1 MGWKS
6 ERQLLDLDPGLR
18 IEFNCEPGGCG
29 SAAKPTVEE
38 VIRKFA
44 ARGVEEPQQLYLDQV
59 EARLTC
65 RNCRRRMVILN
76 VDEDQAEAFQG
87 GMP

>member
-6 ERQLLDLDPGLR
+6 ERQLLDLDPGHR
-18 IEFNCEPGGCG
+18 IELNCEPGGYG
-29 SAAKPTVEE
+29 SAAMPTVEE

-44 ARGVEEPQQLYLDQV
+44 ARGVEEPQQLYLDEIEV
-59 EARLTC
+59 RLTC

-76 VDEDQAEAFQG
+76 VDEDQGEAFQG